1 MKTIYAILILLLL
14 SACAPNSKTL
24 STLETKTCTDAV
36 VLGQWQ
42 ENSFGKVV
50 RFNTDC
56 TASLPQCNIKFY
68 YEITDFDGRFGNLLV
83 KNMQH
88 SNISNCT
95 YFNKPGDKECTIE
108 LAVDE
113 ITKTYTQMSMA
124 CNDSDLGMNLI
135 GPAIR

>member
-1 MKTIYAILILLLL
+1 MKYIYTLLILLL
-14 SACAPNSKTL
+14 SACAPNVKSNTTSVAK
-24 STLETKTCTDAV
+24 SCTKAV
-36 VLGQWQ
+36 ALGEWQ

-56 TASLPQCNIKFY
+56 TASLPQCNIKFD
-68 YEITDFDGRFGNLLV
+68 YEITDFDGRFGVLLV

-95 YFNKPGDKECTIE
+95 YFNKPGDKVCTIE

-113 ITKTYTQMSMA
+113 VTKTYTQMSMA
-124 CNDSDLGMNLI
+124 CNDSALGMNLL